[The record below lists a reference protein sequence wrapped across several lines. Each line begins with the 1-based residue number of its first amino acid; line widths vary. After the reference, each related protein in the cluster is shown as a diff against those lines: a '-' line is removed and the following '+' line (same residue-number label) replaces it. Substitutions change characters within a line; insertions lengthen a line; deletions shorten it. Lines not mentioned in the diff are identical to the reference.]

1 MKTKIPNSKDF
12 YSGVLFIFLGL
23 TAVLWSVVSYP
34 IGTGVHMGPG
44 IFPIIVGSFLTLF
57 GFIVAARALMS
68 SGERIKLSSPRP
80 LILVLLAVLIF
91 ALTVEPLGLVLAT
104 LALVFLG
111 AAGGWEF
118 HIREVS
124 VLFLILAATVVG
136 LFVYGLEVP
145 FKLWP
150 W

>member
-23 TAVLWSVVSYP
+23 TAVVWSVVSYP
-34 IGTGVHMGPG
+34 IGTAVHMGPG
-44 IFPIIVGSFLTLF
+44 IFPIIVGGVLTLL
-57 GFIVAARALMS
+57 GLIVAARALRV
-68 SGERIKLSSPRP
+68 SGETIKLFSPRP
-80 LILVLLAVLIF
+80 LVLVLCAVLIF
-91 ALTVEPLGLVLAT
+91 ALTVESLGLVLAI
-104 LALVFLG
+104 LALVFIG

-118 HIREVS
+118 RIRQVF
-124 VLFLILAATVVG
+124 VLFLVLAATVVG

-145 FKLWP
+145 FRLWP